1 MSTPARDESAR
12 HRAIVDLLERLHRHK
27 DAAYGDAWRKRGEVI
42 AIFGNMARKYDR
54 LLVAFTEDRAAAA
67 EPLGDTVADLCVYAA
82 KYLTWIADEHPGDL
96 DSAGL
101 PVSAVQITDARGPD
115 AVRDVLAA
123 MRDASFDAP
132 SSIEAIWPRIQD
144 SFVAL
149 EHTLMA
155 QATPGGRSA
164 DLLDYSARARLAWA
178 LSQESTWLLV
188 CLDERDSTTLARL
201 RDEVATMDNAHPQP

>member
-42 AIFGNMARKYDR
+42 AIFANIARKYDR
-54 LLVAFTEDRAAAA
+54 LLVAFTEDRAAVA

-82 KYLTWIADEHPGDL
+82 KYLSWIADEHPGDL
-96 DSAGL
+96 DAAEL

-115 AVRDVLAA
+115 AVRDLLAA
-123 MRDASFDAP
+123 MRDASSDAP
-132 SSIEAIWPRIQD
+132 LGIDAIWSRIQD

-149 EHTLMA
+149 EHALMA
-155 QATPGGRSA
+155 QATPGARSE
-164 DLLDYSARARLAWA
+164 DLLGYSAKAQLAWA
-178 LSQESTWLLV
+178 LSQDSRWLLV
-188 CLDERDSTTLARL
+188 RLDERDPTTLAKL